1 LKLYGGYLHSGGYE
15 PFEIHEDP
23 DGLAWGHSP
32 ALGLDLCWDAGKLR
46 FRIPAT
52 GEFLPDYD
60 ETLTALQ
67 EAETRATD
75 AEARRDD
82 ALSENE
88 DLRAEIERLRAELDR
103 EQS

>member
-1 LKLYGGYLHSGGYE
+1 MGAQS
-15 PFEIHEDP
+15 
-23 DGLAWGHSP
+23 

-67 EAETRATD
+67 GSRTRAAD
-75 AEARRDD
+75 AEDQRDD
-82 ALSENE
+82 VLSENE
-88 DLRAEIERLRAELDR
+88 RLRAEVERLRAELER
-103 EQS
+103 S